1 MNEKLIQLEKNEMPE
16 ILKTFNKIPLIFNL
30 VTALLQMY
38 FLPAIETKYIWNEQL
53 FENQQFKT
61 T

>member
-1 MNEKLIQLEKNEMPE
+1 MPE
-16 ILKTFNKIPLIFNL
+16 ILKTLNKIPLIFNL
-30 VTALLQMY
+30 VTALLQIY

-53 FENQQFKT
+53 FDNQQFKT